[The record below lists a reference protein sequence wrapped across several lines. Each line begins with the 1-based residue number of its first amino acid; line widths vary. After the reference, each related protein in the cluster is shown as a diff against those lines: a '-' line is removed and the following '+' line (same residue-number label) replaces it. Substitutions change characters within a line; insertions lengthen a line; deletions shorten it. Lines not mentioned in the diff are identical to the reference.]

1 VGSLQ
6 VVYNS
11 CYNRLKV
18 RALVW
23 VKLSLYYGCKRCLI
37 GDIDP
42 LISHIVAYG
51 LVKDVFRQADVYK
64 RPLEIRKAETE

>member
-1 VGSLQ
+1 VGSLR
-6 VVYNS
+6 VVRNS
-11 CYNRLKV
+11 CYNRLEA

-23 VKLSLYYGCKRCLI
+23 VKLSLHCGCKRRLT

-42 LISHIVAYG
+42 LISHMVAYG
-51 LVKDVFRQADVYK
+51 LVKDVFRQADVRK